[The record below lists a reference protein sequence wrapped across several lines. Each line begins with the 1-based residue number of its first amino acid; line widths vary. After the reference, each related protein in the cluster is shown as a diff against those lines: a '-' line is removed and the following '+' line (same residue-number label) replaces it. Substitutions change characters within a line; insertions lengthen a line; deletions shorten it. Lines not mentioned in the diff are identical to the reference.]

1 MDKDSAPELEIGERP
16 VSADEKEQIE
26 LSNLRVSEPK
36 IPWSRYFART
46 LDVSILATVLLTSSL
61 LISPYV
67 SLPLSLYL
75 YTTDNRLLLLFLLP
89 IVMVLNA
96 IIITMFGNSL
106 GKKIFGI
113 QAVNVQAHEP
123 FTFQE
128 NLAREFRVWGRGM
141 ALGIP
146 ILNFFTMIPAYK
158 RVAGGKPTAY
168 DEGIASVRPYAD
180 STGRRTFGF
189 IVAALVLVAI
199 LASNTIDKQNL
210 ERTSRPYTWIN
221 PKTSLST
228 TIPSGW
234 ESSTIA
240 GPSGGV
246 LYAFTN
252 LKTGV
257 VAFLAVE
264 TSDQLTLVSY
274 AAALEASLSKT
285 MDFVDDW
292 SRYDLPEVWKRKATM
307 KDGNHPA
314 ELFLRQIDSSF
325 WRVVYVDQIS
335 KNRDADN
342 PELTKALF
350 ASVGV
355 K

>member
-1 MDKDSAPELEIGERP
+1 M
-16 VSADEKEQIE
+16 
-26 LSNLRVSEPK
+26 
-36 IPWSRYFART
+36 
-46 LDVSILATVLLTSSL
+46 
-61 LISPYV
+61 
-67 SLPLSLYL
+67 
-75 YTTDNRLLLLFLLP
+75 YTADNRLLMLFALP
-89 IVMVLNA
+89 FVMVLNA

-113 QAVNVQAHEP
+113 HAVNVQAHQP
-123 FTFQE
+123 FTFAE
-128 NLAREFRVWGRGM
+128 NIAREFRVWGRGM

-158 RVAGGKPTAY
+158 RVAGGQPTLY
-168 DEGIASVRPYAD
+168 DEGIASVRTYAD
-180 STGRRTFGF
+180 NAGRRTFGF
-189 IVAALVLVAI
+189 IVTALVLIAI
-199 LASNTIDKQNL
+199 LASNTIEKQNL

-234 ESSTIA
+234 ESSTIP
-240 GPSGGV
+240 GPSGGGV

-264 TSDQLTLVSY
+264 TSDQFTLVSY
-274 AAALEASLSKT
+274 ADALESSLSKT
-285 MDFVDDW
+285 MNFVDDW
-292 SRYDLPEVWKRKATM
+292 SRYDLPEVWKRNAAM

-314 ELFLRQIDSSF
+314 ELFLRQVGSSF
-325 WRVVYVDQIS
+325 WRVVYVDQLS
-335 KNRDADN
+335 KSQDVDD
-342 PELTKALF
+342 PELTRALF
-350 ASVGV
+350 ASVGA